1 MFFCLIFSF
10 LKYQAFLRN
19 KYLYKLFLVVSIYR
33 KITSIDFNLSAKLE
47 KSQIFP
53 KIYFN
58 RIEIRAP
65 VKNKVP
71 IFTPSSLCLPTLRAL
86 ISTSREAVTRG
97 IRKIKIIFNNYSL
110 KWR

>member
-1 MFFCLIFSF
+1 MFFCLIFPF

-33 KITSIDFNLSAKLE
+33 KITTIDFNLSVKLE

-53 KIYFN
+53 KIYLN
-58 RIEIRAP
+58 RFEIRVP

-71 IFTPSSLCLPTLRAL
+71 IFTPSSLY
-86 ISTSREAVTRG
+86 
-97 IRKIKIIFNNYSL
+97 IRVFRDFEL
-110 KWR
+110 